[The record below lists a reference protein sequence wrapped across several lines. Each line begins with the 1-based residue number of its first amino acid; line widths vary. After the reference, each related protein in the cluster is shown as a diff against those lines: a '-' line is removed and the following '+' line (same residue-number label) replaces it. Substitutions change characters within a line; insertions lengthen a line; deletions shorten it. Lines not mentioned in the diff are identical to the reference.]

1 MRTMNKKSNNVH
13 KYDAVVIGGGHA
25 GLEAAFAL
33 AHKNHKTVLISLN
46 KERLGMMP
54 CNPSIGGPAKG
65 IITREIDALGG
76 MQGLWADL
84 SMIQLKMLNQSK
96 GPAVRALRA
105 QIDKEKYM
113 KIALEY
119 VLKEPNLDL
128 IEDIAEEILVN
139 SKKEFKGIKL
149 ANGDIV
155 EAEVCVV
162 TTGTYMDSRILRG
175 DVIKISGPDNEK
187 TTPKLSA
194 SLKEHGFIIQR
205 LKTGTPPRIFSDSID
220 YSQVEQEVLS
230 DTNLSFSSRS
240 NVKLPRQIACYLT
253 YTTPETHKIIEE
265 NLTKSAMYGGII
277 KGIGPRYCPSVE
289 DKIVKFPSK
298 ERHQI
303 FFEPETADGSITY
316 VNGLSTSMPV
326 EVQELMIRSIPG
338 LQKCKIQKYAYAIE
352 YDAIDPLQL
361 KPTLETKIIKN
372 FYTAGQINGTS
383 GYEEAAAQGLIAG
396 INAALNLEKKD
407 GIVILR
413 NHAYIG
419 VLIDD
424 LVTKGTK
431 EPYRMLTSRAEYRL
445 LLRNDNADIRLA
457 EYGYKIGLI
466 DKHQYQKVIKKYEL
480 IDQEIQR
487 LHTTYLSSKDPVA
500 IKYGITT
507 GISLLQTLARPAV
520 DPYDIIPDFPY
531 LEELTTMVRLH
542 GYIEKQKSDANKA
555 VRLENYKIPED
566 LDYNK
571 INNIATEAK
580 QKLIKVKPT
589 TIGQASRIS
598 GINPADIQMLMFY
611 LETTRKKNNA

>member
-1 MRTMNKKSNNVH
+1 MNKKSNNVH